1 MRYIKYFAALLI
13 ASGGV
18 GQAPAQ
24 DYPNRVVR
32 ILVQFPPGGV
42 PDTTGR
48 VLAEKLQQGFGKP
61 FVVETRLGAG
71 GNLATEM
78 MVKSDPD
85 GHTLLAVSSASVAIN
100 PNLYSKMPYEPGDL
114 APVSLFGSFDFVMMA
129 ALTFPPSSVRE
140 VVELAKRQPGKFNIA
155 SSGFGSEHH
164 LAGELF
170 KLLAG
175 INLTHVP
182 YKGFGPA
189 AIDTVAGQ
197 VELMFG
203 SVPAALQLIQGGKL
217 KALAVTGAKRSPDLP
232 DVPTFAEAGYP
243 DLLVTSWTGLVAP
256 ARTPRPILDRINE
269 ETIKALQSPDSVQ
282 RIAKMGLGPMPLGPK
297 PMAEKIAA
305 DTQFWARVIKQAG
318 IKQVE

>member
-1 MRYIKYFAALLI
+1 MRYLKYLAALLI
-13 ASGGV
+13 ASGDV
-18 GQAPAQ
+18 GPAPAQ
-24 DYPNRVVR
+24 DYPNRPVR

-42 PDTTGR
+42 PDATGR
-48 VLAEKLQQGFGKP
+48 MLAEKLQHAFGKP
-61 FVVETRLGAG
+61 FVVENRLGAG
-71 GNLATEM
+71 GNIATEI

-85 GHTLLAVSSASVAIN
+85 GHTLLAASSASVAIN

-114 APVSLFGSFDFVMMA
+114 APVSLFGSFDFVMVA
-129 ALTFPPSSVRE
+129 APTFAPNSVRG
-140 VVELAKRQPGKFNIA
+140 VIELAKAQPGKFNIA

-203 SVPAALQLIQGGKL
+203 SVPAALQLIKGGKL
-217 KALAVTGAKRSPDLP
+217 KALAVTGNKRSPDLP

-243 DLLVTSWTGLVAP
+243 GLVVTSWTGLLAP
-256 ARTPRPILDRINE
+256 ARTPKPILDKINE
-269 ETIKALQSPDSVQ
+269 ETVKVLQTPDLVQ
-282 RIAKMGLGPMPLGPK
+282 RILKMGLGSMPLGPK
-297 PMAEKIAA
+297 PMAERIVA